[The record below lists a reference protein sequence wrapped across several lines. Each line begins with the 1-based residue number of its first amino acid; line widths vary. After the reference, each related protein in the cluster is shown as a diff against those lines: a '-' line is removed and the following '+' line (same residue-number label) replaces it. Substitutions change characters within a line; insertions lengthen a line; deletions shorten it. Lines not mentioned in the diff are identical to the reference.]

1 MKLLIVGS
9 RSIENFDL
17 APYIT
22 PDVDTIVSGGAKG
35 IDTLAERFADTH
47 NLSKIIIK
55 PQYELYG
62 KAAPIIRNQ
71 EMVKI
76 ADKIL
81 VIWDGISRG
90 TAFTVNYAK
99 KMNKDMNVIVS

>member
-9 RSIENFDL
+9 RSIEDFDL
-17 APYIT
+17 SPYIP

-35 IDTLAERFADTH
+35 IDTLAEKFADTH

-55 PQYELYG
+55 PQYNLYG
-62 KAAPIIRNQ
+62 KAAPIKRNKELVQ
-71 EMVKI
+71 L
-76 ADKIL
+76 ADKVL